1 MGNRVFKY
9 RRESFKDGV
18 LVHDEVVSIHEDMLL
33 SIMYSRTGFA
43 FETLLKNWNAQG
55 QRPNI
60 GNMTYRYTK
69 VEG

>member
-18 LVHDEVVSIHEDMLL
+18 LVHDEVVPMHEDKLL
-33 SIMYSRTGFA
+33 VIMYGRTEYA
-43 FETLLKNWNAQG
+43 FDCLLNNWNAQG